1 MSYLVRF
8 SLCCCGAIFVVIST
22 CTFVFDS
29 SYYNSSG
36 EFNSNWGRLI
46 RTMRVRLDS
55 PILLDDGWNSLGTAK
70 QVLQD
75 QLPKFTKVLD
85 TRVAWGPTH
94 ARMPGS

>member
-1 MSYLVRF
+1 M
-8 SLCCCGAIFVVIST
+8 
-22 CTFVFDS
+22 FDS
-29 SYYNSSG
+29 SSSNFSG

-55 PILLDDGWNSLGTAK
+55 PILLDDGWNSLGAAK

-75 QLPKFTKVLD
+75 QLPKKFTKVLD

-94 ARMPGS
+94 ARMPGF